1 MNYTKELSLNEGQVL
16 KGKNYTKEEKFNKIL
31 NKIIEHKIIT
41 TIVFLTLGFII
52 CDIMLISSF
61 VNVLINI

>member
-16 KGKNYTKEEKFNKIL
+16 KGGNHTKEEKFNKIL

-52 CDIMLISSF
+52 CDIMLKSDRSH
-61 VNVLINI
+61 VVM